1 MIFVKYALLI
11 NFRYLIQKMNIT
23 ISNPCMR
30 CGKQRIDKKTW
41 KEKIESHFG
50 VSYITHTET
59 VCPDKKCQI
68 IVKEKLDSLKL
79 RAETLIIE
87 REKRMANAKKGRLKA
102 KN

>member
-1 MIFVKYALLI
+1 MS
-11 NFRYLIQKMNIT
+11 IT
-23 ISNPCMR
+23 ISNPCVR

-59 VCPDKKCQI
+59 ICPDKECQI
-68 IVKEKLDSLKL
+68 LVQEKLDILKL
-79 RAETLIIE
+79 KAATVIIE
-87 REKRMANAKKGRLKA
+87 REKRLQNLKKGRTKS